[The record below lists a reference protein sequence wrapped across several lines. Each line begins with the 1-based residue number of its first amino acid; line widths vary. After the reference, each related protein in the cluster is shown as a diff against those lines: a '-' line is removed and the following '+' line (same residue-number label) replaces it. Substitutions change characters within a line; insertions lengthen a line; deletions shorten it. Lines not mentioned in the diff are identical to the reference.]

1 MENWTGRL
9 VKWHFTA
16 YTLTFSSNCHF
27 TPLSGFL
34 FFRIG
39 NSVVKNLPAVGET
52 QTWVGKI
59 PWRRKWQ
66 PTAVFVPG
74 DIPWTEEPGQLQ
86 PMGSQR
92 QTRLSE

>member
-16 YTLTFSSNCHF
+16 HTPTFSSNCHF
-27 TPLSGFL
+27 THLSGFL

-39 NSVVKNLPAVGET
+39 NSVVKNLPAVWET

-59 PWRRKWQ
+59 PWRRKW
-66 PTAVFVPG
+66 
-74 DIPWTEEPGQLQ
+74 
-86 PMGSQR
+86 
-92 QTRLSE
+92 